1 MSTKKLSNDTEDA
14 ALIKKD
20 AKSLNDVAKQL
31 SPSLTDKE
39 QYLVQL
45 PKSVRRRLLA
55 LKKLQLE
62 ATHIEADFFM
72 EIHKM
77 ECRYHQ
83 LYSKLY
89 EKRQQ
94 IVNGTYEPT
103 DDDCEFPEGKYK
115 SSLALDEFGNDVLGQ
130 LLPESANKMDNDVK
144 GIPNFWLTIFK
155 NVALLNDMV
164 QPHDEPILK
173 HLQDIKVVFLE
184 SNPMGFILEFHF
196 SPNEYFS
203 NSVLTKRYEMK
214 CAPSP
219 EDPFSF
225 EGPEIYTCKGCV
237 INWYK
242 GKNVTM
248 KVIKKQ
254 QKHRS
259 KGIVRTVMKTLQ
271 NHSFFNFFT
280 PPKFSDDSDADIE
293 AEFDEEIKNLL
304 TTDFEIGHYIRERIV
319 PHAVLYITGEA
330 FEDEEEYE
338 EVEESEDAVTTDS
351 EEAAP
356 GAITKIAKENYKF
369 PNTNNP
375 NTQNECTQQ

>member
-1 MSTKKLSNDTEDA
+1 
-14 ALIKKD
+14 
-20 AKSLNDVAKQL
+20 
-31 SPSLTDKE
+31 
-39 QYLVQL
+39 
-45 PKSVRRRLLA
+45 
-55 LKKLQLE
+55 
-62 ATHIEADFFM
+62 
-72 EIHKM
+72 
-77 ECRYHQ
+77 
-83 LYSKLY
+83 
-89 EKRQQ
+89 
-94 IVNGTYEPT
+94 
-103 DDDCEFPEGKYK
+103 
-115 SSLALDEFGNDVLGQ
+115 
-130 LLPESANKMDNDVK
+130 
-144 GIPNFWLTIFK
+144 FK
-155 NVALLNDMV
+155 NVGLLNDMV

-214 CAPSP
+214 CAPKQK
-219 EDPFSF
+219 DPFSF

-242 GKNVTM
+242 GKNVSM

-254 QKHRS
+254 QKHGS

-280 PPKFSDDSDADIE
+280 SPKFSDDSD

-351 EEAAP
+351 EEATIFMTSGISNHPVEKTMPSVKAAQTATTEKHP
-356 GAITKIAKENYKF
+356 PPSIVLRQRSLSSSMAEGFDIRSLRFSRGRKVIRRSSASITVDGHE
-369 PNTNNP
+369 
-375 NTQNECTQQ
+375 